1 MMTKHLVALL
11 KEGSHKMDDLVTE
24 LTKRVLKESEAT
36 FRKLHQDDNVMNVS
50 REGILLYDFYFREQ
64 Q

>member
-1 MMTKHLVALL
+1 MTKHLVALL

>member
-1 MMTKHLVALL
+1 MTKHLVAVI

-24 LTKRVLKESEAT
+24 LTKRVLKESEDT
-36 FRKLHQDDNVMNVS
+36 FRKLDQDEKVMNVS

>member
-1 MMTKHLVALL
+1 MTKHLVALL
-11 KEGSHKMDDLVTE
+11 EEGSHKMDDLVTE

-36 FRKLHQDDNVMNVS
+36 FRKLQQDDNVMNVS

>member
-1 MMTKHLVALL
+1 MTKHLVALL

-36 FRKLHQDDNVMNVS
+36 FRKLHQDNHVMNVS

>member
-1 MMTKHLVALL
+1 MTKHLVALL

-24 LTKRVLKESEAT
+24 LTKRVLKESEDT
-36 FRKLHQDDNVMNVS
+36 FRKLDQDEKVMNVS